1 MNYTKIKTSN
11 FEDVLKSKLH
21 ESVSEQQIFDYLLEN
36 RAYDLLVGAIENKI
50 ESLETAL
57 RVIEGFVI
65 EEIKE
70 RNGRIENE

>member
-1 MNYTKIKTSN
+1 MNYTKIKTSY

-21 ESVSEQQIFDYLLEN
+21 ESVSEHQIFDYLLEN
-36 RAYDLLVGAIENKI
+36 RAYDLLESMIESRI

-57 RVIEGFVI
+57 SIIEGFLI
-65 EEIKE
+65 EE

>member
-1 MNYTKIKTSN
+1 MNYTKIKTSY

-36 RAYDLLVGAIENKI
+36 RAYDLLGSAIESRI

-57 RVIEGFVI
+57 SIIEGFLI
-65 EEIKE
+65 EE

>member
-1 MNYTKIKTSN
+1 MNYTIKTSN
-11 FEDVLKSKLH
+11 FEDVLKSKFH
-21 ESVSEQQIFDYLLEN
+21 ESVSEHRIFDYLLEN

-65 EEIKE
+65 EEMKE

>member
-1 MNYTKIKTSN
+1 MNYTKIKTSC

-36 RAYDLLVGAIENKI
+36 RAYDLLESVIESRI

-57 RVIEGFVI
+57 SIIEGFLI
-65 EEIKE
+65 EE

>member
-1 MNYTKIKTSN
+1 MNYTKIKTSY

-21 ESVSEQQIFDYLLEN
+21 ESVSEQKIFDYLLEN
-36 RAYDLLVGAIENKI
+36 RTYDLLVGAIESRI

-57 RVIEGFVI
+57 SIIEGFLI
-65 EEIKE
+65 EE

>member
-1 MNYTKIKTSN
+1 MNYTKIKTSY

-36 RAYDLLVGAIENKI
+36 HAYNLLVGAIESKI

-57 RVIEGFVI
+57 SIIEGFLI
-65 EEIKE
+65 EE